1 MGSFITR
8 DFAAAYGDEL
18 NGIILYGSSGTWPG
32 GEEAEKAIQKICD
45 EGGAKRSDPEV
56 AGQLMGW
63 MFARCSEGV
72 KLGHEWICSDP
83 YVQKDHAADPFDAFS
98 KPIQMLLD
106 ITGPAWAVSTTSQ
119 ATRTLWASTEG
130 ASMRWLIDSGHEV
143 TTKLY
148 SGYRHEIHN
157 DKDIKGEVADGM
169 IAFLDD
175 QLPKKA

>member
-18 NGIILYGSSGTWPG
+18 NGIILYGSGGTWPG

-72 KLGHEWICSDP
+72 KLGNEWICSDP

-98 KPIQMLLD
+98 KPTTNQAMLYFIQMLLD

-130 ASMRWLIDSGHEV
+130 ASMRSRTGSSTPDTRSQRSDTAATAMRS
-143 TTKLY
+143 TTIRTSRARLQT
-148 SGYRHEIHN
+148 G
-157 DKDIKGEVADGM
+157 
-169 IAFLDD
+169 
-175 QLPKKA
+175 